1 VGCGYTEGTQT
12 CHVSDRKNAGT
23 FILKIR
29 RDVTLLREERDM
41 SVLRVSKA
49 VRLLVQMG
57 ILLY

>member
-1 VGCGYTEGTQT
+1 MWLYRG
-12 CHVSDRKNAGT
+12 HVNMSRFLLKKGGT

-29 RDVTLLREERDM
+29 RDVTLLREQRDM

-57 ILLY
+57 IFL

>member
-1 VGCGYTEGTQT
+1 MSRFLLKKG
-12 CHVSDRKNAGT
+12 GT

-29 RDVTLLREERDM
+29 RDVTLLREQRDM

-57 ILLY
+57 IFL